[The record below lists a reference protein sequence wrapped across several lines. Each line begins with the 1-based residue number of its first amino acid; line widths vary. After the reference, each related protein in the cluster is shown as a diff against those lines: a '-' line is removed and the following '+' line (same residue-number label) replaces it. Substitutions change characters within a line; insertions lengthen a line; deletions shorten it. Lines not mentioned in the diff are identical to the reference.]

1 MIIKPLLSLL
11 PKLRRRSMDP
21 KLSKLLKQK
30 RESRNLKSIS
40 RKFKAD
46 LKDKVSTVILLEF
59 RIVLNAYNNLRN

>member
-1 MIIKPLLSLL
+1 
-11 PKLRRRSMDP
+11 MDP